1 MNLSVAILL
10 GIGEL
15 GTVFSALWVFAIW
28 KTGGLNNFF
37 AFEAEETVTD
47 GARPSPAR
55 EYRQRKSSGSNKLD
69 KKRRRFLVPNHLGF
83 GKKSVGFAAE
93 QCSCRISH
101 DSACVLKMAVQCPC
115 DTC

>member
-15 GTVFSALWVFAIW
+15 GTVFSALWVYAIL

-47 GARPSPAR
+47 GTRPSP
-55 EYRQRKSSGSNKLD
+55 RKGIST
-69 KKRRRFLVPNHLGF
+69 KKEFW
-83 GKKSVGFAAE
+83 
-93 QCSCRISH
+93 Q
-101 DSACVLKMAVQCPC
+101 
-115 DTC
+115 